1 MNLKTQSKGVKSFI
15 EALDKEKLSPCHYSN
30 VNLQYVKAQTDRSK
44 SHIKMY
50 APSKFDMSF
59 VTVAVRKT
67 KNNPPPGT
75 YTNLEKGQD
84 YIYKG
89 NVSPR
94 HKR

>member
-1 MNLKTQSKGVKSFI
+1 MKLGTQSKGVKSFI
-15 EALDKEKLSPCHYSN
+15 EQLDKEKLSPCHYSN
-30 VNLQYVKAQTDRSK
+30 TTIQYVKSQTDRSK
-44 SHIKMY
+44 SQIRMY
-50 APSKFDMSF
+50 APSKHEMTF
-59 VTVAVRKT
+59 VSIAVRKT
-67 KNNPPPGT
+67 RDNPPPGN